1 MEQNFENWEALPSSE
16 ADEAEL
22 KQIRKILNRRNWKTV
37 CISVAVAITLILA
50 CVYGILPLVEKCY
63 PDPYS
68 SHLADSLEAYVELT
82 QPGKTLTMSYGKTG
96 FASYDLFLRRID
108 TASGEKEILRG
119 SLETGKLSL
128 DLPFYDREVTEAYL
142 WSGSVL
148 PQEIWV
154 QQQEQTETMLREL
167 PEYITVEAAAW
178 FSEDLTMEQLVEL
191 EYGYGESAV
200 DIQWL
205 AIRCCEQSQEDQM
218 PMLGFSTQY
227 GGHRDLNDQY
237 PQLNFDGFEEDG
249 SHMEMHFKS
258 LLQFSQDQAEQ
269 GLGVSY
275 TNKDGSIYQT
285 ALDYVEQQG
294 VKTYACLVS
303 GSPSAILQ
311 LLENGDVGSL
321 KLTDGWVDLG

>member
-1 MEQNFENWEALPSSE
+1 MEQNFDHWEALPSSE
-16 ADEAEL
+16 AEEEEL
-22 KQIRKILNRRNWKTV
+22 KQIRKSLNRHNWKTV
-37 CISVAVAITLILA
+37 CISVAAAITLVLA
-50 CVYGILPLVEKCY
+50 FVYGILPFVEKCY

-68 SHLADSLEAYVELT
+68 AHLADSLEAYIELT
-82 QPGKTLTMSYGKTG
+82 KPGKTLTLSYGKTG
-96 FASYDLFLRRID
+96 FASYDLFLNCID

-119 SLETGKLSL
+119 SLEKGTLSL
-128 DLPFYDREVTEAYL
+128 DLPFYDRDVNEAYL
-142 WSGSVL
+142 WSGIVL
-148 PQEIWV
+148 PQEVWAH
-154 QQQEQTETMLREL
+154 QQEETETMLREL

-178 FSEDLTMEQLVEL
+178 FPEDLTMEQVVQL
-191 EYGYGESAV
+191 EMGYSYGEPGL

-205 AIRCCEQSQEDQM
+205 AIRCCEQSQEEQM
-218 PMLGFSTQY
+218 PTLGFSTQY

-275 TNKDGSIYQT
+275 TNKDGSIFQT

-311 LLENGDVGSL
+311 LLENGVVGSL
-321 KLTDGWVDLG
+321 KLTDGWVD